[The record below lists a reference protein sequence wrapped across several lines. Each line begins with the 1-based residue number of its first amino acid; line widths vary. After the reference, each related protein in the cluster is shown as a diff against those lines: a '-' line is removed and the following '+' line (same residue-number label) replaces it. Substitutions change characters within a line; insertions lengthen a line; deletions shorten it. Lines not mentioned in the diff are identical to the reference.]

1 MHLHAL
7 RPRTGCPF
15 HAASLLRAS
24 ARRSDRRWCLRASRS
39 YCWQACGTRIFRPSA
54 CGGLATSIALF
65 MRGGEGYPHDLLLAN
80 SLGVYFNAIAQRLC
94 IGMFLAPSTSN
105 DLVRHGICSI
115 FGFANRAPF
124 KFQLTVFRK
133 PLVGVGW
140 CLHHES

>member
-1 MHLHAL
+1 MMEHIFDLCRAL
-7 RPRTGCPF
+7 DEDTTPVSPNGP
-15 HAASLLRAS
+15 
-24 ARRSDRRWCLRASRS
+24 
-39 YCWQACGTRIFRPSA
+39 I
-54 CGGLATSIALF
+54 
-65 MRGGEGYPHDLLLAN
+65 LLAN

-133 PLVGVGW
+133 PLVVVGW